1 MLLSV
6 QKLSKT
12 YGPVTV
18 LSDVTFTLNQHE
30 RAGLVG
36 ANGAGKS
43 TLLRILTGLQ
53 LADAGGIVLGPS
65 VEIGYLPQTTPE
77 FAGETLDDLVRESAG
92 SLRRLEARM
101 RGLEAAMS
109 AARED
114 ELTALLNEYGQ
125 VSTRF
130 QDRGGYELDHRIAAV
145 LAGLRLDY
153 LARDRAVHTLSG
165 GERARAGVAALLLRQ
180 PDLLLLD
187 EPTNHLDAATL
198 DWLEGY
204 LAAYDGG
211 VLVVSH
217 DRAFLNR
224 AVNRIFEL
232 DDATHTLR
240 RYDGDYDT
248 YAAAKAAER
257 AKWEDDYERQQEE
270 IAALRHRV
278 RETARQ
284 VAHNRPPTDNDK
296 VAKNFFRGRVE
307 TSISRNVRSAE
318 ERLARIEADPVP
330 KPPKPLRFQPRFE
343 SETVQARAVL
353 VADRLSKRL
362 GGRDIL
368 REVSFSIGPR
378 ARIALIG
385 PNGAGKTTLLRLLL
399 GLERPDA
406 GTVRRTPAAQIG
418 YLPQE
423 PLVPDPDRTVL
434 DAYKDGLT
442 GPEGNLVAG
451 ILGNGLFRLD
461 DLPKKAGH
469 LSIGQRRKLEIA
481 RMVAARPNVLVLD
494 EPTNY
499 VSLDVLDAFEAAVFA
514 FPGPVLAVSHDRWFL
529 RRFEGEVWE
538 LRDGQLIVH
547 SPGEADKTG
556 TDIDAETGAEVT
568 PAVL

>member
-6 QKLSKT
+6 HNLSKT

-18 LSDVTFTLNQHE
+18 LSDITFAINPRE

-43 TLLRILTGLQ
+43 TLLRILTGQ
-53 LADAGGIVLGPS
+53 EPADAGSVTIGPS
-65 VEIGYLPQTTPE
+65 VETGYLPQTTPE
-77 FAGETLDDLVRESAG
+77 FAGDTLDDLIRESV
-92 SLRRLEARM
+92 SNLRGLEARM
-101 RGLEAAMS
+101 RALEAAMS
-109 AARED
+109 SAGED
-114 ELTALLNEYGQ
+114 APPELLDEYGQ

-130 QDRGGYELDHRIAAV
+130 LDCGGYELDHRIAAI

-153 LARDRAVHTLSG
+153 LPRDRPVRTLSG
-165 GERARAGVAALLLRQ
+165 GERARVGVAALLLRQ

-204 LAAYDGG
+204 LANYGG
-211 VLVVSH
+211 GILVVSH

-224 AVNRIFEL
+224 AINRIFEL
-232 DDATHTLR
+232 DDTTHTLK

-257 AKWEDDYERQQEE
+257 AKWEDDYARQQDE
-270 IAALRHRV
+270 IAALRLRA
-278 RETARQ
+278 RETGRQ
-284 VAHNRPPTDNDK
+284 VAHNRAPTDNDK
-296 VAKNFFRGRVE
+296 VAKNFFGGRVE
-307 TSISRNVRSAE
+307 ATISRNVRNAE
-318 ERLARIEADPVP
+318 ERLARIEADPIP
-330 KPPKPLRFQPRFE
+330 KPPKPLNFQPRFE
-343 SETVQARAVL
+343 SDTLQARDVL
-353 VADRLSKRL
+353 VADSVSKRL
-362 GGRDIL
+362 GGRVIL
-368 REVSFSIGPR
+368 RDISFAIGPR
-378 ARIALIG
+378 ARIALTG

-399 GLERPDA
+399 GLERPDT
-406 GTVRRTPAAQIG
+406 GTLRRTPAARIG

-434 DAYKDGLT
+434 DAYKEGLI

-451 ILGNGLFRLD
+451 ILGNGLFRLE
-461 DLPKKAGH
+461 DLPKLAGH

-481 RMVAARPNVLVLD
+481 RMVAARPNTLFLD

-499 VSLDVLDAFEAAVFA
+499 ISLDVLEAFEAAVLA

-529 RRFEGEVWE
+529 RRFGGEVWE
-538 LRDGQLIVH
+538 LRDGQLVV
-547 SPGEADKTG
+547 SGPSVP
-556 TDIDAETGAEVT
+556 DARTALS
-568 PAVL
+568 AL